1 MIDEDIPCII
11 VYVCIVIHTCN
22 IMALD
27 RCTNKSTYHK
37 GNRCIVTWYILM
49 NSAIRNPKV
58 TSSPSTALSDI
69 RFSDS
74 MHMALTRIIPGTIFP
89 VVSKQVSLE
98 KKILFLDSRYME
110 QKSNRCPPPLHQFSF
125 TTRNYFFLTV
135 NKATFSLLSQ
145 KYVILLQPE
154 QILKYNFWC

>member
-1 MIDEDIPCII
+1 
-11 VYVCIVIHTCN
+11 
-22 IMALD
+22 MALD
-27 RCTNKSTYHK
+27 RCTNKLTYHK

-110 QKSNRCPPPLHQFSF
+110 PLHQFSF

>member
-1 MIDEDIPCII
+1 
-11 VYVCIVIHTCN
+11 
-22 IMALD
+22 MALD
-27 RCTNKSTYHK
+27 RCTNKLTYHK
-37 GNRCIVTWYILM
+37 RNRCIVTWYILM

-98 KKILFLDSRYME
+98 KKILFLDSMYME
-110 QKSNRCPPPLHQFSF
+110 QKSNRCPTPLIFFHYQKLL
-125 TTRNYFFLTV
+125 FLTV
-135 NKATFSLLSQ
+135 YKAIFSLLSR

-154 QILKYNFWC
+154 QIL

>member
-1 MIDEDIPCII
+1 
-11 VYVCIVIHTCN
+11 
-22 IMALD
+22 MALD
-27 RCTNKSTYHK
+27 RCTNKLTYHK

-110 QKSNRCPPPLHQFSF
+110 QKSNRCPPPNFLSLPE
-125 TTRNYFFLTV
+125 TTFFNSKKKQHSAYCHKNMLSYCNQ
-135 NKATFSLLSQ
+135 NKS
-145 KYVILLQPE
+145 
-154 QILKYNFWC
+154 